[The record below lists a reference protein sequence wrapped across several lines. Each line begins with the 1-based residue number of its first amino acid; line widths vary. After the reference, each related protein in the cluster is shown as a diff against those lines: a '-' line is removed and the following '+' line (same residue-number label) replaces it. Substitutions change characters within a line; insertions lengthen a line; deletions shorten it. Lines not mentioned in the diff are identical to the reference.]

1 MSSLSDCTHPI
12 LLAGLGSP
20 LMTDEGIGVYL
31 VEEIRRRGL
40 LIAEIEV
47 LDLGTGNMNVLH
59 AIAERRKVVF
69 VDCAKM
75 GESPG
80 TMRRF
85 TLGDVV
91 SKKVQSSW
99 SAHDGDLLNLLNISK
114 MIGELP
120 DEIVLF
126 GIEPE
131 TIDHGQQLTECLQSR
146 IEDYIGQITNYLLQ
160 DQPR

>member
-1 MSSLSDCTHPI
+1 
-12 LLAGLGSP
+12 
-20 LMTDEGIGVYL
+20 MTDEGVGVHL
-31 VEEIRRRGL
+31 VEEISRRGL
-40 LIAEIEV
+40 LPDEVDV

-59 AIAERRKVVF
+59 AIAGRRKVVF

-75 GESPG
+75 GEPPG
-80 TMRRF
+80 TMLRF
-85 TLGDVV
+85 TLDDVV

-99 SAHDGDLLNLLNISK
+99 SAHDGDLLNLLNISR

-131 TIDHGQQLTECLQSR
+131 TIEHGQQLTQCLQSR
-146 IEDYIGQITNYLLQ
+146 IEDYISQITSYLLQ
-160 DQPR
+160 TSPHSKPSS